1 MTEWE
6 SLTIEKYKKFI
17 LVSIILILMG
27 IFTKYHRFITWGIG
41 VFIGI
46 SLVYLIKEHEL
57 KKK

>member
-6 SLTIEKYKKFI
+6 SFTFEKYKKFI

-27 IFTKYHRFITWGIG
+27 VFTKYHRFITWGIG
-41 VFIGI
+41 WFIGA